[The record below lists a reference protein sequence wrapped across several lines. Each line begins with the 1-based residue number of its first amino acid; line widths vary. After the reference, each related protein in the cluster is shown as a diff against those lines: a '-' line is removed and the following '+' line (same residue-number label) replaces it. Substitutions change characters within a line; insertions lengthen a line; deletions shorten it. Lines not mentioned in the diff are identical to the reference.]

1 MEISLALAVT
11 VVVRL
16 LVPLLIFKWRI
27 AGVLLAALADA
38 LDVVLVDLL
47 AHQLGEMP
55 GFGKDY
61 QFFDKWLDMYYLTF
75 AVIVSFSWKNAL
87 AKNTSIVLFGYRLLG
102 LILFEM
108 TGIRKLFF
116 FFPNL
121 FENFYIFY
129 AVADR
134 FFPKL
139 VPKTISRLLLIL
151 LLLYIPKFIQEWALH
166 YAELQPWN
174 WIKVTLGLSL

>member
-1 MEISLALAVT
+1 MDISFALAIT
-11 VVVRL
+11 VGVRL

-27 AGVLLAALADA
+27 VGVLLAALVDA
-38 LDVVLVDLL
+38 LDVVLIDFLSL
-47 AHQLGEMP
+47 QFGETS
-55 GFGKDY
+55 GFGTHY
-61 QFFDKWLDMYYLTF
+61 QFFDKWLHMYYLTF
-75 AVIVSFSWKNAL
+75 AVIISFSWKNAL
-87 AKNTSIVLFGYRLLG
+87 AKNTSIFLFGYRLLG
-102 LILFEM
+102 LVLFEL

-129 AVADR
+129 AIADR

-151 LLLYIPKFIQEWALH
+151 FLLYIPKLIQEWALH
-166 YAELQPWN
+166 YAELHPWN
-174 WIKVTLGLSL
+174 WIKVTLGLSF